1 MLTLGQCT
9 WYWVYLCEWLLK
21 WQPDLNSFMYLDK
34 WNIFMFLTGNIWIS
48 ETWCTMEMERSVSPL
63 VLQQKNVICFLNRS
77 QQKNSQEMMVFMVSD
92 FSKETVYWIIL
103 IRVKWD
109 FACFNLAKKS
119 ECLSLGW
126 PLEVFPP
133 LIWKHSTIHLN
144 FQYLYCYKTTKPC
157 LGCLFVVVCLFSFYF
172 FLLMDVQ
179 TQFFVI
185 MHLCMYLCVRGI
197 AKHLNREQ

>member
-1 MLTLGQCT
+1 MA
-9 WYWVYLCEWLLK
+9 Y
-21 WQPDLNSFMYLDK
+21 
-34 WNIFMFLTGNIWIS
+34 IWIS
-48 ETWCTMEMERSVSPL
+48 ETWCTMEIERSVSPL

-126 PLEVFPP
+126 PLEVFP

-157 LGCLFVVVCLFSFYF
+157 LGCLFVVVCLFSFYLF
-172 FLLMDVQ
+172 FFTYGCSDPILCHNAPLYVSVRQRNCQ
-179 TQFFVI
+179 TF
-185 MHLCMYLCVRGI
+185 
-197 AKHLNREQ
+197 K